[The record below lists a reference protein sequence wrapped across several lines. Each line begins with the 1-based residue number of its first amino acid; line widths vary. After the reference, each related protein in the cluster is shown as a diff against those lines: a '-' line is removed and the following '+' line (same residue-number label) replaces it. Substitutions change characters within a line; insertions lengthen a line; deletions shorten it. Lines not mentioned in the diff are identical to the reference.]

1 MKTEGE
7 KSSFLKCIPKS
18 NVILKFFWV
27 LVFGIGIWY
36 LAYPRDR
43 SFIAKVVIKSQNK
56 NEKNIFVCNLLKS
69 DNFKLL

>member
-18 NVILKFFWV
+18 NVILKIFWV

-43 SFIAKVVIKSQNK
+43 SFIAKVVIKSHPIAK
-56 NEKNIFVCNLLKS
+56 IRTKKIYLFVIC
-69 DNFKLL
+69 

>member
-27 LVFGIGIWY
+27 LVFGIGI
-36 LAYPRDR
+36 LLIQGIDHLLQ
-43 SFIAKVVIKSQNK
+43 KS
-56 NEKNIFVCNLLKS
+56 
-69 DNFKLL
+69 